1 MGAFSHARAAATE
14 PIVMLTGVGRTN
26 TAEDLPRAFARML
39 GIPDGR
45 AELGYTYISRGEA
58 PDGLARLIPA

>member
-1 MGAFSHARAAATE
+1 MLGKLDRMSRK
-14 PIVMLTGVGRTN
+14 MLTGAGPTN
-26 TAEDLPRAFARML
+26 AVEGLARAFARML
-39 GIPDGR
+39 GIPRR

>member
-1 MGAFSHARAAATE
+1 MLGKLDRMSRK
-14 PIVMLTGVGRTN
+14 MLTGAGPTN
-26 TAEDLPRAFARML
+26 AAEGLARAFARML

>member
-1 MGAFSHARAAATE
+1 
-14 PIVMLTGVGRTN
+14 MLTGVGRTN
-26 TAEDLPRAFARML
+26 TAEDLAGAFARML

-45 AELGYTYISRGEA
+45 AELGYTYISRNES

>member
-1 MGAFSHARAAATE
+1 MLGKLDRMSRK
-14 PIVMLTGVGRTN
+14 MLTGAGRTN
-26 TAEDLPRAFARML
+26 TAEDLARAARML

-45 AELGYTYISRGEA
+45 AEVGYTYVSRGEA

>member
-1 MGAFSHARAAATE
+1 MLGKLDRMSRKT
-14 PIVMLTGVGRTN
+14 LTGAGRTN
-26 TAEDLPRAFARML
+26 AAEGLARAFARML

-45 AELGYTYISRGEA
+45 AEVGYTYISRGGA